1 MAVTTK
7 RSSQPQHPLSTNECS
22 PLLSTKKSNQT
33 NYSSNNRQNEKSNL
47 KSKNK
52 VERNLGT
59 FEGVFLPTS
68 LNVLS
73 ILMFLRF
80 GFIIGQMG
88 ILGTLFL
95 LILSYSI
102 DILTTLSI
110 SAISTNGTVKGG
122 GAYYMISRSLG
133 PEFGGA
139 IGIIFVIGQ
148 ILNSSLNVVGFIE
161 PLLVNFGVGG
171 DMTNLYQWVIYGW
184 FCIPQ
189 YYWPFVLVLP
199 WLVHCLFPKLHFSF
213 RYIDHQYS
221 FNSNFYL
228 LC

>member
-7 RSSQPQHPLSTNECS
+7 RSSQPQHPLSTNERS

-47 KSKNK
+47 KPKNK

-133 PEFGGA
+133 PVFGGA

-171 DMTNLYQWVIYGW
+171 DMTNLLPVGYLW
-184 FCIPQ
+184 
-189 YYWPFVLVLP
+189 LVL
-199 WLVHCLFPKLHFSF
+199 
-213 RYIDHQYS
+213 YS
-221 FNSNFYL
+221 TIL
-228 LC
+228 LDRKSVV